1 MQAAALMWLRY
12 AAEALIACRWLSTE
26 TQDKALA
33 AFAGELLALAGA
45 WESSAIALKPFCIAH
60 FQQPSAI
67 VEILPPDSNK
77 STAPARSAFI
87 TMMVAGL
94 QLMADYLVDPDV
106 LVIKS
111 AQFTL
116 RLLLATAAGKEALS
130 HVDPVARSYLQVSP
144 VCESWHAIS
153 CTTQCCM

>member
-1 MQAAALMWLRY
+1 MRVVALLWLHY

-45 WESSAIALKPFCIAH
+45 WDSSAIALKPLCTAH
-60 FQQPSAI
+60 FKLPSAA
-67 VEILPPDSNK
+67 VEFSPPDSNN
-77 STAPARSAFI
+77 STARGRSAFMS
-87 TMMVAGL
+87 MMVAGL

-130 HVDPVARSYLQVSP
+130 HVDPVAQSYLQVSP
-144 VCESWHAIS
+144 VCESWPAIS
-153 CTTQCCM
+153 CITQCCM